1 MKLRYIAISVC
12 ILFSGTL
19 LVKAQERLVS
29 VGSYPALA
37 KGISAIST
45 KSLNLDT
52 LKLPVTDDFSG
63 SSTFPGGA
71 VWTDNL
77 VYVNN
82 SFGLNPPTYGVA
94 TFDAMDS
101 TGKIYTTATT
111 ESFLADA
118 LTSRPVDLFLPLDTT
133 IYLSFFYQPQG
144 FGDAPE
150 PEDSLVVE
158 FWAPDS
164 KRWLRVWSAPG
175 TAAHDFR
182 MAMINI
188 TDSRFIQKGFR
199 FRFRNYASLANT
211 YEPSLKVNADQW
223 NIDYVY
229 LNNGR
234 HFNDTIMPDASIT
247 QTVGS
252 LLLNHTAMPWEHF
265 KLAGISS
272 VKAVY
277 QINLNN
283 LSADQRN
290 FAPIFKITPVWVAGT
305 GFEKK
310 MPNDLVKAF
319 QTLKYDAAFN
329 YGFTSNE
336 TDSALF
342 EVSLDMN
349 QQSPD
354 QIPGNDKAISWQLFS
369 DYYAY
374 DDGSA
379 EAGYGI
385 VGEGTKSARLA
396 YRFKNFNDGDSL
408 AAIDFFFN
416 RSFADAGR
424 KYFTLAIWADNSG
437 EPGDL
442 LYTQTGGVPEYN
454 GINEFQ
460 RIKLDTAQV
469 LRGTY
474 YIGWIQTTADFL
486 NVGFDRQN
494 NHGQDIYYK
503 TLSTWQQSSFG
514 GSLMIRPVFLN
525 KSRKSGV
532 DPTEVSQARKPDAKI
547 YPNPANEQVRI
558 DCDDQAR
565 IIRVSVTDL
574 QGRLVRNYLE
584 AGPSCKISVADISKG
599 IYIIGV
605 KTDSGLNTRQK
616 LIVIHE

>member
-1 MKLRYIAISVC
+1 MKFRYIVIAIC
-12 ILFSGTL
+12 L
-19 LVKAQERLVS
+19 LLSSTGLAEAQERLVS
-29 VGSYPALA
+29 VGSYSALS
-37 KGISAIST
+37 KGISAIPT
-45 KSLNLDT
+45 KSVNLDT
-52 LKLPVTDDFSG
+52 LKLPVIDDFS
-63 SSTFPGGA
+63 SSSPFPGGA
-71 VWTDNL
+71 LWTDNR

-82 SFGLNPPTYGVA
+82 SFGLNAPTYGVA

-101 TGKIYTTATT
+101 TGMVYSTATT
-111 ESFLADA
+111 ESFPSDA
-118 LTSRPVDLFLPLDTT
+118 LTSQPVNLFLPLDTT
-133 IYLSFFYQPQG
+133 IYLSFYYQPQG
-144 FGDAPE
+144 LGDAPE
-150 PEDSLVVE
+150 PGDSLVVE

-164 KRWLRVWSAPG
+164 KRWLRVWSTPG
-175 TAAHDFR
+175 SAVQDFR
-182 MAMINI
+182 IAMINI
-188 TDSRFIQKGFR
+188 TDSRFLQNGFR
-199 FRFRNYASLANT
+199 FRFRNYASLAPS
-211 YEPSLKVNADQW
+211 YEPSLKVNADHW

-247 QTVGS
+247 QSVGS
-252 LLLNHTAMPWEHF
+252 LLLNYTAMPWEHF

-277 QINLNN
+277 QINLTN
-283 LSADQRN
+283 LSGDQRN
-290 FAPIFKITPVWVAGT
+290 FAPIFKITPVWVAGS

-310 MPNDLVKAF
+310 MATDLVKPF
-319 QTLKYDAAFN
+319 QTLRYDATFN
-329 YGFTSNE
+329 YGFTSAE

-354 QIPGNDKAISWQLFS
+354 NIPGNDKATSWQLFS

-379 EAGYGI
+379 EAGYGL

-408 AAIDFFFN
+408 AAIDFYFN

-437 EPGDL
+437 QPGDL
-442 LYTQTGGVPEYN
+442 LYSQTGGVPDYN

-503 TLSTWQQSSFG
+503 TLSTWQQSSFE

-532 DPTEVSQARKPDAKI
+532 DPFELSQAFKPDAKI
-547 YPNPANEQVRI
+547 FPNPANEQVRI
-558 DCDDQAR
+558 ECGDQAR

-574 QGRLVRNYLE
+574 QGRLVRSFLE
-584 AGPSCKISVADISKG
+584 AGPSCKISVADIPKG
-599 IYIIGV
+599 IYNIGV